1 MQSRSTIFFFFYIRY
16 IDVNEYRF
24 LEQLAFTDIADSIPG
39 LDSVQFPESSVH
51 FERQR
56 DLELRFGYIISRI
69 SNVFVRIKK
78 TKKKKRKKKGK
89 KRKKNCMEQRER
101 YDREK
106 LYSIKVYSRK
116 YDYNTYSRV
125 LDLFSD
131 FLLRINSLNL

>member
-1 MQSRSTIFFFFYIRY
+1 MQSRSTIFFFFLRY

-78 TKKKKRKKKGK
+78 TKKKKKEKKREKKGK
-89 KRKKNCMEQRER
+89 KIVWSRER
-101 YDREK
+101 ENMIERNYIRLK
-106 LYSIKVYSRK
+106 YIRVNTIIIRIRAYWIFSRIF
-116 YDYNTYSRV
+116 YYESTR
-125 LDLFSD
+125 
-131 FLLRINSLNL
+131 